1 MLKLLFL
8 FIISL
13 PPSVFSSTLLV
24 VGDSHTVG
32 PFGRRL
38 DENLRKEGHKVSTF
52 ASCGS
57 IAGWWYTGKK
67 TTCGYLSI
75 DESGKLSE
83 ATQHTTPLIENLLSE
98 IRPDIVLVAFGSNY
112 VKTPSDE
119 FVKKDLQKLL
129 TSINA
134 SGAKCF
140 WITPPDMRLYRKEIP
155 RIKKLI
161 EETVHCALFD
171 SETVTK
177 YPETGGDGVHY
188 WSAKG
193 TPIAKAWAD
202 AVVQSLMTRP

>member
-1 MLKLLFL
+1 M
-8 FIISL
+8 
-13 PPSVFSSTLLV
+13 
-24 VGDSHTVG
+24 G

-38 DENLRKEGHKVSTF
+38 DENLRKEGHKVSTY

-67 TTCGYLSI
+67 TTCGFLSI
-75 DESGKLSE
+75 SESGKVTE
-83 ATQHTTPLIENLLSE
+83 ATTHATPLIDNLLSE

-112 VKTPSDE
+112 VKTPSDD
-119 FVKKDLQKLL
+119 FVKKDIQKLL
-129 TSINA
+129 SSIRSSSA
-134 SGAKCF
+134 ECF
-140 WITPPDMRLYRKEIP
+140 WITPPDMRLYRKELP

-161 EETVHCALFD
+161 QGTVPCTQFD
-171 SETVTK
+171 SETVTS

-202 AVVQSLMTRP
+202 AVAEAFKKEFP